1 MSRTSSSC
9 LPVHLQT
16 RECSSGRKVRCRRA
30 PVGCRGQTRRGG
42 LSLSWIIGMCARQ
55 HTQSNRLEMTLV
67 SLGGTKCHHQCP
79 LEFRKKDEVG
89 CGRGGGCH
97 WPHSCAPAI
106 VLTCIEVA
114 DPKLIAV
121 VIAVFRYPWLNF
133 VVAQIP
139 EPPWP
144 VRHHHD
150 RNCNRTVVSK
160 RKKEEYTKV
169 LRLLATNAP
178 TVGEETPMGCTPQL
192 REEGQWGW
200 QPHPWSSR

>member
-89 CGRGGGCH
+89 CGRGGGL
-97 WPHSCAPAI
+97 SLAPLVCDRNRPDLHRGGRSEI
-106 VLTCIEVA
+106 DRRRHRSVQVSLVKLRRSA
-114 DPKLIAV
+114 DP
-121 VIAVFRYPWLNF
+121 
-133 VVAQIP
+133 
-139 EPPWP
+139 
-144 VRHHHD
+144 
-150 RNCNRTVVSK
+150 RTP
-160 RKKEEYTKV
+160 
-169 LRLLATNAP
+169 LAC
-178 TVGEETPMGCTPQL
+178 ET
-192 REEGQWGW
+192 
-200 QPHPWSSR
+200 SS

>member
-1 MSRTSSSC
+1 MSPGASGVSWSDPKRWPVIIMDHRNVRTSAYTEQ
-9 LPVHLQT
+9 PT
-16 RECSSGRKVRCRRA
+16 RDDTGI
-30 PVGCRGQTRRGG
+30 TGG
-42 LSLSWIIGMCARQ
+42 
-55 HTQSNRLEMTLV
+55 
-67 SLGGTKCHHQCP
+67 
-79 LEFRKKDEVG
+79 DEVSPSVSSRVQKKRRSRMWKG
-89 CGRGGGCH
+89 GGGCH
-97 WPHSCAPAI
+97 WPHSCATAI